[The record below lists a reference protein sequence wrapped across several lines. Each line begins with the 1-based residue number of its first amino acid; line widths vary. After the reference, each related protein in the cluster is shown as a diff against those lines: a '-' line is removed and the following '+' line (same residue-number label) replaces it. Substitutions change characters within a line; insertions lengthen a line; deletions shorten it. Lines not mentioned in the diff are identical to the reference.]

1 ETGDGQR
8 DDPVG
13 LEQKAALE
21 TKPPEC
27 AGAQQQYDVA
37 AVRLE
42 CIESALQG
50 GMNLL
55 GAQLHRASIG
65 KPRHQHGLS
74 GFGSI
79 RASNLVARQ
88 AVEQAA
94 VNTFDAGR
102 NISVEDRRDVGPRRL
117 ADGERAKG
125 RVRHRLLLRGAEG
138 DYAGRASV

>member
-1 ETGDGQR
+1 M
-8 DDPVG
+8 
-13 LEQKAALE
+13 
-21 TKPPEC
+21 KPPEC

-42 CIESALQG
+42 GIESALQG
-50 GMNLL
+50 GMDLL

-88 AVEQAA
+88 AIEQAA
-94 VNTFDAGR
+94 VNTLDAGR

-117 ADGERAKG
+117 ADRERAKD
-125 RVRHRLLLRGAEG
+125 RVRHRLSLRRAERDDAG
-138 DYAGRASV
+138 DASSRTAH